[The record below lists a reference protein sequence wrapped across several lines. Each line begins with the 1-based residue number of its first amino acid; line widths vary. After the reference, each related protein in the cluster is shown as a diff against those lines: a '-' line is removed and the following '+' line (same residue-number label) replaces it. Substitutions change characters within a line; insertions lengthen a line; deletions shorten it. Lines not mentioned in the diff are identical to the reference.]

1 MQANRL
7 VIVTGLSGS
16 GKSTALKSF
25 EDMGYFCVDNLP
37 VPLITNFV
45 DFLIDIPDQW
55 AHYPSS
61 VRGDMAP
68 QVTKN
73 PSSKWR
79 FALLVDCREE
89 KSFPDIFTAIE
100 KLKNKGT
107 EVSFL
112 YLDCSDEALVHRFRE
127 TRRPH
132 PLLMVDQKLKTLS
145 EGINKERNLLAPF
158 RAVATRVIDTSSFSP
173 HDLRREIEGFFEFQ
187 VPLQITISSFGFK
200 YGLPYDADL
209 IVDVRFLKNPYFV
222 KELKDKTGDQ
232 EEVRNYVF
240 QSPDTEQFIKHYMDL
255 LKFLLPRYQQEGKRY
270 LSIGVGC
277 TGGKHRSVAIAVK
290 LTELL
295 EKENFSVNLNHR
307 DITRG
312 KIATC

>member
-16 GKSTALKSF
+16 GKSTALKAF

-45 DFLIDIPDQW
+45 DFLINIPDQW
-55 AHYPSS
+55 AQYPSS
-61 VRGDMAP
+61 VRGNVAP
-68 QVTKN
+68 EVTKN
-73 PSSKWR
+73 ISSEWR

-89 KSFPDIFTAIE
+89 HSFPDIFKAIE

-107 EVSFL
+107 EVNFL
-112 YLDCSDEALVHRFRE
+112 YLDCSDETLVQRFRE

-132 PLLMVDQKLKTLS
+132 PLLMVDQSLKTLS
-145 EGINKERNLLAPF
+145 DGINKERKLLAPF
-158 RAVATRVIDTSSFSP
+158 RAAAARVIDTSSFSP

-187 VPLQITISSFGFK
+187 VPLQVIVHSFGFK
-200 YGLPYDADL
+200 YGLPFDADL

-222 KELKDKTGDQ
+222 QELKEKDGNQ
-232 EEVRNYVF
+232 EEVKNYVF
-240 QSPDTEQFIKHYMDL
+240 QSPDADEFIKHYLKL
-255 LKFLLPRYQQEGKRY
+255 LGFLLPRYQKEGKRY

-277 TGGKHRSVAIAVK
+277 TGGKHRSVAIATK
-290 LTELL
+290 LAEELQ
-295 EKENFSVNLNHR
+295 KKNFSVSLNHR
-307 DITRG
+307 DL
-312 KIATC
+312 KKSKVA